1 MSCGIVRALSKLIG
15 FSSLEYVGKD
25 VEFELFWKR
34 VFLKE
39 A

>member
-1 MSCGIVRALSKLIG
+1 MSCGIVRALSKWIG

-25 VEFELFWKR
+25 GEFELFWKR
-34 VFLKE
+34 ALPKE